1 MKISMSGNGNFTD
14 YHSLGASGAISGLM
28 GLFVVRCFFARLT
41 ISFPV
46 LGLIGVP
53 ITTSGVVLI
62 GLYFFTFDIIGS
74 KDMLT
79 KDLNLGVGYWAH
91 VGGYLGGILI
101 GYALR
106 LHVEATAE
114 ALVVK
119 SQRLKQNDLDRPELA
134 EINKEILEQNPNDE
148 RVLLEFFHSS
158 RWQKDKAG
166 EYYLRLMQIYMKSD
180 FSKAVAL
187 FTEHYPDYVQILP
200 EATLFKL
207 GVHYYQQY
215 KLNEAAWCLE
225 RIVGQEGQL
234 QEKSM
239 MILGK
244 IYGMLGNPA
253 MAQRMFHRILTESRD
268 PHFQNEA
275 RLLLKGEKSI

>member
-1 MKISMSGNGNFTD
+1 MSGSGNFTD

-166 EYYLRLMQIYMKSD
+166 EYYLRLMQLYMRTD
-180 FSKAVAL
+180 FPKAVAL
-187 FTEHYPDYVQILP
+187 CSEHYPEYIQLLP
-200 EATLFKL
+200 ETTLFKL
-207 GVHYYQQY
+207 GLHYYQHY
-215 KLNEAAWCLE
+215 KLNEAAYCLE
-225 RIVGQEGQL
+225 RISESRGPL
-234 QEKSM
+234 KEKVW

-253 MAQRMFHRILTESRD
+253 MAQKMFHRVLSESSD
-268 PHFQNEA
+268 PLFQNEA
-275 RLLLKGEKSI
+275 KLLLKAEESI